1 MTRAHWS
8 SPMAPRDAASTTNAR
23 RLRQLGQAARQAAAS
38 LRKVGLAIWRSPTRI
53 EGLAAITVA
62 AWTSAAMATP
72 FAPKDLP
79 EPLRPWAA
87 WALWGHES
95 RTCPFLFNDQTQ
107 RRCSFPASLSLDAT
121 DDGASFKMG
130 LALGVRGVAALPGSD
145 EHFPQDVQVDG
156 KRVPVTLVNGVPGVL
171 LEPGDHEVTGR
182 LPWDTLPEA
191 IAIPPGTALVELT
204 LKGRKHDFMQLD
216 AQGRVSLQGRKQK
229 EEASESDSLEIQAF
243 RKIDDD
249 VPLTMTLSLRL
260 RVAGRNREVL
270 LGPLFGP
277 GFVVQSLKSPLST
290 RLEPDGRLRV
300 SLRPGNDHLLEITAR
315 SPAILNK
322 LTLPPIEAPW
332 PEDEVWVFDARPA
345 LRQVTIEG
353 VPSIDP
359 AQTELP
365 AAWKAYPAYRLSA
378 GQTLELIER
387 KRGEPEPAPDAIHV
401 ARDIWLDFSGDAYTI
416 KDRLSGEASSSWR
429 LSVQKPVELGRVAS
443 GGQNLLITA
452 LEQEPAGV
460 EIRSGKLAIE
470 ADMRHPRD
478 GARLPASLWSFD
490 LQSLAAHLHLPPGWS
505 LLAATGVDAVHGSW
519 LSTWN
524 LMNLFLAL
532 IVAFAVGRLS
542 GLVWGVVALACQ
554 VLVIPETDA
563 PTYAILALLPALA
576 LRRVLP
582 SASKLRRAVAVYF
595 TLASVAVLLVSA
607 AFAVGQLR
615 EALYPTLEK
624 PFARLDTY
632 SHDEP
637 HVVDTAMR
645 PEIAHKAME
654 ELEDVQQEAT
664 APAAPKAPVEIQ
676 RDMNLGKMGGSMRA
690 PQAKKSGYLQ
700 KGSQK
705 QQLTQNAPDAVIQT
719 GQGIPIWGWNR
730 IALRWSGPVAKD
742 QDIRL
747 FLVPPALNFV
757 QKLARVALL
766 SALLFGLLGQ
776 ELRRQWPRLSG
787 PRASV
792 AGSTALLL
800 LSLLAP
806 EPAAAQTAIPSD
818 QLLNEL
824 RERLL
829 AKEACND
836 ACASLSRLDLRLE
849 DGLLRLTLEAHALAD
864 TVVPLPGNAQRWL
877 ASDILVDGA
886 AARRL
891 VRDENGS
898 VLVALT
904 PGTHQIVLRGRMP
917 ARDSVQID
925 LPLKPRLVTATAP
938 GFTVEGLHENGLA
951 DDALVLV
958 GAAKPKPEGDGEG
971 DGSLDAALPPFL
983 RLSRELVLDLTWMI
997 ETKVTRVAGGDG
1009 AVVLR
1014 VPLLSGERVTQ
1025 AGVRVDKGH
1034 VLVNMGPSEDEVIW
1048 RSALDPSERIELKAA
1063 EATSWVEQWSLN
1075 ASPVWH
1081 VELSGIPVVHHRS
1094 EDGFHLPQWLPWPGE
1109 QVAIKVS
1116 RPTAVAGR
1124 TLTLDK
1130 AQLEVSPGLRQSHA
1144 KLSLELRASRGGEHR
1159 FTLPEGADFQ
1169 ALSINDKAPPIRPE
1183 KGVVTLP
1190 IVPGAQKVVVEWRDP
1205 RGIGA
1210 FFQAPPVDVGMPG
1223 VNAMIS
1229 LRPPTDRWILLVGG
1243 GGAGPAVLFWSKILV
1258 LALSAFVLGR
1268 IPMTPLRT
1276 HHWLLLGLGLLQTEL
1291 STLFVV
1297 FGFVLALG
1305 ARARHGALKSTAL
1318 FNLMQVGLALWAVLV
1333 AGTVLAA
1340 LEQGFFGRPDMEIT
1354 GNGSS
1359 ASELIWYKDRFEA
1372 VLPQA
1377 WMVSLPMITYQVAML
1392 VWALWFAQFVV
1403 KRAKWA
1409 FDCYAAHGLWRKVTR
1424 RAAVP
1429 RASAAAEAPAG
1440 QAAPSPDDLAGISP
1454 PSGKLD

>member
-1 MTRAHWS
+1 VAI
-8 SPMAPRDAASTTNAR
+8 AA
-23 RLRQLGQAARQAAAS
+23 
-38 LRKVGLAIWRSPTRI
+38 
-53 EGLAAITVA
+53 A
-62 AWTSAAMATP
+62 AWTATATATP
-72 FAPKDLP
+72 LSPKDLP

-87 WALWGHES
+87 WALWGHEARS
-95 RTCPFLFNDQTQ
+95 CPFLFNDQEQ
-107 RRCSFPASLSLDAT
+107 RRCSFPAFLSLDAA
-121 DDGASFKMG
+121 DDGASFRMRLS
-130 LALGVRGVAALPGSD
+130 LALGAVASLPGGD

-156 KRVPVTLVNGVPGVL
+156 KRVPVSFVDGAPGVL

-182 LPWDTLPEA
+182 LPWDSVPEA

-229 EEASESDSLEIQAF
+229 EEAGESDSLEIQAF

-249 VPLTMTLSLRL
+249 VPLAMTLSLRL
-260 RVAGRNREVL
+260 RVGGRNREVL

-277 GFVVQSLKSPLST
+277 DFVVQSLKSPLSA

-315 SPAILNK
+315 SPAVLNK
-322 LTLPPIEAPW
+322 LTLPQIEAPW
-332 PEDEVWVFDARPA
+332 PEDEVWVFDARPS
-345 LRQVTIEG
+345 LRQVTLEG
-353 VPSIDP
+353 VPAIDP

-365 AAWKAYPAYRLSA
+365 AAWKAYPAYRLTA
-378 GQTLELIER
+378 GQTLELVER

-401 ARDIWLDFSGDAYTI
+401 ARNIWLDFSGDAYTI
-416 KDRLSGEASSSWR
+416 KDKLTGEASSSWR

-460 EIRSGKLAIE
+460 EIRSGKLDVE

-478 GARLPASLWSFD
+478 GSRLPAALWSFD
-490 LQSLAAHLHLPPGWS
+490 LQSLAAYLHLPPGWS

-582 SASKLRRAVAVYF
+582 ATGKLRRAVSVYF
-595 TLASVAVLLVSA
+595 TVASVAVLFVSA

-615 EALYPTLEK
+615 EALYPTLEQ

-632 SHDEP
+632 GHDEP
-637 HVVDTAMR
+637 RVVDAAPT
-645 PEIAHKAME
+645 PEFAEQTMA
-654 ELEDVQQEAT
+654 ELDDVQQK
-664 APAAPKAPVEIQ
+664 AAPPAEAAAPVEL
-676 RDMNLGKMGGSMRA
+676 RKDMSSGSLGGSRRA
-690 PQAKKSGYLQ
+690 PNLKRSGYLQ
-700 KGSQK
+700 MGNLKQ
-705 QQLTQNAPDAVIQT
+705 QQLTQSAPDAVIQT

-730 IALRWSGPVAKD
+730 IALRWSGPIAKD

-747 FLVPPALNFV
+747 YLIPPMLNFA

-766 SALLFGLLGQ
+766 AALLFGLLGK
-776 ELRRQWPRLSG
+776 ELERQWPRLSG
-787 PRASV
+787 PRAGV
-792 AGSTALLL
+792 AGSAALLL
-800 LSLLAP
+800 LALLSP
-806 EPAAAQTAIPSD
+806 EPAAAQTVIPSD
-818 QLLNEL
+818 QLLSQL

-864 TVVPLPGNAQRWL
+864 AVVPLPGNAQRWL
-877 ASDILVDGA
+877 PSDILVDGA

-891 VRDENGS
+891 VRDEKGS

-951 DDALVLV
+951 DDALVLI
-958 GAAKPKPEGDGEG
+958 GAARQKPAGEG
-971 DGSLDAALPPFL
+971 EADGSLDAALPPFL
-983 RLSRELVLDLTWMI
+983 RLSRELVLDLTWRI
-997 ETKVTRVAGGDG
+997 ETKLTRVAGGNG

-1014 VPLLSGERVTQ
+1014 VPLLAGERVTQ

-1034 VLVNMGPSEDEVIW
+1034 VLVNMGPSEDEIVW
-1048 RSALDPSERIELKAA
+1048 RSALDPSDKIELKAA
-1063 EATSWVEQWSLN
+1063 ETTSWVEQWSLN

-1081 VELSGIPVVHHRS
+1081 VELSGIPVVQHRG

-1116 RPTAVAGR
+1116 RPSAVPGR

-1130 AQLEVSPGLRQSHA
+1130 AQLEVGPGLRQSHA
-1144 KLSLELRASRGGEHR
+1144 KLTLELRASRGGEHR
-1159 FTLPEGADFQ
+1159 FTLPDGADFQ
-1169 ALSINDKAPPIRPE
+1169 ALTINDKSPPIRPE

-1205 RGIGA
+1205 RGIGP

-1223 VNAMIS
+1223 VNALIS
-1229 LRPPTDRWILLVGG
+1229 LRPPTDRWILFLGG
-1243 GGAGPAVLFWSKILV
+1243 DGAGPAVLFWSKILV
-1258 LALSAFVLGR
+1258 LALAAFVLGR
-1268 IPMTPLRT
+1268 MPLTPLRT
-1276 HHWLLLGLGLLQTEL
+1276 HHWLLLGLGLLQTDL
-1291 STLFVV
+1291 STLFFV

-1318 FNLMQVGLALWAVLV
+1318 FNLMQIGLALWAFSV

-1359 ASELIWYKDRFEA
+1359 ASQLLWYEDRYEA
-1372 VLPQA
+1372 LLPKA

-1392 VWALWFAQFVV
+1392 AWALWFALFVV

-1409 FDCYAAHGLWRKVTR
+1409 FDCYAAHGLWRKVSW
-1424 RAAVP
+1424 RAA
-1429 RASAAAEAPAG
+1429 
-1440 QAAPSPDDLAGISP
+1440 
-1454 PSGKLD
+1454 